1 MAAPKR
7 RGPALPYELLAA
19 ILPSPAGW
27 LVVGGRLQGASLAA
41 EVPSV
46 EGRFIDVLDHRP
58 AYSVVALHLP
68 LGLPSRHQPG
78 GRSCDRAA
86 RRLLRMPRSAA
97 IASPPSREDLDAWR
111 AGKPAQVSAVTAS
124 LLPRIAE
131 VYDVIGSYHQRSV
144 FEAHPEL
151 SFYLLND
158 QRPLRHPK
166 HTAEGRAERAA
177 LLEARVPGAGR
188 SLAHAPSR
196 LADHVADALAMLWTA
211 RRIFAH
217 AVARLPEDPE
227 WDAEGL
233 RMELVY

>member
-1 MAAPKR
+1 MAPPKR

-19 ILPSPAGW
+19 VRPSPVGW
-27 LVVGGRLQGASLAA
+27 LVVGGKLQGASLAA
-41 EVPSV
+41 EAPSV
-46 EGRFIDVLDHRP
+46 EGRFIDILDHRP
-58 AYSVVALHLP
+58 GYSVVALHLP

-78 GRSCDRAA
+78 GRSCDGAA
-86 RRLLRMPRSAA
+86 RRLLGMPRSAA
-97 IASPPSREDLDAWR
+97 VASPPSREDLAAWR
-111 AGKPAQVSAVTAS
+111 AGQPVQVSAVTRS
-124 LLPRIAE
+124 LLRRIAE

-151 SFYLLND
+151 SFYVLND

-166 HTAEGRAERAA
+166 HTEEGRAERVA
-177 LLEARVPGAGR
+177 LLEARLPGARR

-196 LADHVADALAMLWTA
+196 LADHVADSLAMLWTA

-217 AVARLPEDPE
+217 AVVRLPERPE
-227 WDAEGL
+227 WDGEGL